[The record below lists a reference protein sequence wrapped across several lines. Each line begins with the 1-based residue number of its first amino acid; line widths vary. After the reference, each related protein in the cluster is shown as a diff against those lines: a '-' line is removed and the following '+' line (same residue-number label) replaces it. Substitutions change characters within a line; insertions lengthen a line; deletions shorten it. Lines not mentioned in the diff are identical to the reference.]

1 MKSSVLK
8 SSLAAVVVLMTAA
21 TAAAASPTVDT
32 AKAGCIVG
40 EQYDGY
46 LGVIDAGAASEALK
60 REVRSINLQ
69 RKAAYASL
77 AERNGVTVDVAA
89 TLTAEK
95 LLIGA
100 PSGQCILPQAGA
112 TWQKKP

>member
-1 MKSSVLK
+1 MKSAFLK
-8 SSLAAVVVLMTAA
+8 SSLASAMVCLAA
-21 TAAAASPTVDT
+21 TAAAASPAIDA
-32 AKAGCIVG
+32 AKASCIVG
-40 EQYDGY
+40 EQFDGY

-60 REVRSINLQ
+60 REVRSVNLQ

-95 LLIGA
+95 LLNGA
-100 PSGQCILPQAGA
+100 PSGQCILPQAGGP
-112 TWQKKP
+112 WQKKP